1 MNVMEIENAARF
13 AWPALEEKELPFGV
27 LRYACGT
34 DRRANSLNL
43 FPNAELEAETLID
56 TTEKFFTARAAA
68 PIVRIVQPDG
78 NTLDAGNEI
87 DAALS
92 DRGYEKQA
100 TTLSMLLDLMS
111 LPDVTSSLG
120 AATSETPDV
129 ESWLR
134 AWYGLTGREL
144 EKMCVH
150 KLLLERSSL
159 SHRFLLKSGLD
170 GIPMGSGMAVCAD
183 RAVGLFGIS
192 TAAEHRRQG
201 HAREIIESLLRWGFV
216 QGARFAYLQVEESNR
231 PAVNLYESLGFKKAY
246 SYWYRVGKQK
256 TFNCGD

>member
-43 FPNAELEAETLID
+43 FPNAELEADTLID
-56 TTEKFFTARAAA
+56 ATEKFLTARAAA

-111 LPDVTSSLG
+111 LKEVTSRIGCSDERDTRRRVL
-120 AATSETPDV
+120 ATSLV
-129 ESWLR
+129 WL
-134 AWYGLTGREL
+134 
-144 EKMCVH
+144 
-150 KLLLERSSL
+150 
-159 SHRFLLKSGLD
+159 
-170 GIPMGSGMAVCAD
+170 
-183 RAVGLFGIS
+183 
-192 TAAEHRRQG
+192 
-201 HAREIIESLLRWGFV
+201 
-216 QGARFAYLQVEESNR
+216 NR
-231 PAVNLYESLGFKKAY
+231 
-246 SYWYRVGKQK
+246 
-256 TFNCGD
+256 